1 MSSPPKRPAAA
12 SPSRGHHQRPGKA
25 RSAVVLAF
33 VLGWG
38 TVSAQS
44 VALQGM
50 LGSKALL
57 IVDGDPPRSVAPGE
71 AHKGVKVLS
80 TAGDQAVVEINGK
93 RHTLRVGDAPA
104 SVGTGAAGPRGNR
117 IVLTAGSNGH
127 FLSQG
132 SINGRA
138 AYFMVD
144 TGASG
149 VGIGAPDA
157 ERMGINYRAGRP
169 VRMNTANGVAQGWLV
184 KLSSVRIGDV
194 EVYEV
199 DAVVGEQPMPYVLLG
214 NSFLTRFQM
223 RRDNDQLVLERR
235 Y

>member
-1 MSSPPKRPAAA
+1 MSRLAALVLSLAAA
-12 SPSRGHHQRPGKA
+12 GAH
-25 RSAVVLAF
+25 
-33 VLGWG
+33 
-38 TVSAQS
+38 AQS

-50 LGSKALL
+50 LGGKALL
-57 IVDGDPPRSVAPGE
+57 IVDGAPPKTVAPGE
-71 AHKGVKVLS
+71 THKGVKVLS
-80 TAGDQAVVEINGK
+80 TTGDEAVLEINGK
-93 RHTLRVGDAPA
+93 RHSMRVGDAPA
-104 SVGTGAAGPRGNR
+104 SVGGTAGPRGNR
-117 IVLTAGSNGH
+117 IVLTAGTNGH

-157 ERMGINYRAGRP
+157 ERMGIDYRAGRP
-169 VRMNTANGVAQGWLV
+169 VHMKTANGVAQGWFV
-184 KLSSVRIGDV
+184 KLASVRIGDV

-199 DAVVGEQPMPYVLLG
+199 DAVVGEQSMPYVLLG